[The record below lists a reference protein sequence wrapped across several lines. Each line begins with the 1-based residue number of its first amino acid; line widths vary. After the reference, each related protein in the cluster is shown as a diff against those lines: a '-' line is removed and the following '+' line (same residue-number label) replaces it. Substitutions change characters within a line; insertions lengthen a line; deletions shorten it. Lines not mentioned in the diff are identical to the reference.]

1 MRKSGTENLV
11 TAIKSPRHA
20 PSKDHPE
27 QFEIFPDYGSTINKR
42 HMVAAAV
49 VTVPLLFGV
58 AGLAIRYAAVAS
70 TLAEPGFESYARAL
84 CRWDCHWYLDIS
96 ERGYE
101 RFPIPNQSNV
111 GRWGFFPF
119 YPMLVAVIRAIF
131 PFATILVATIT
142 SIACSYAACLVAWPL
157 LEKNMRAYV
166 LYCAFLLS
174 GPFSFH
180 FTTFLSEPLFV
191 LLTSIVFLALKR
203 SSYPVAGVSSALLSA
218 TRLVGV
224 LVVFATVIQ
233 MFQQHRERGGSPL
246 SFPRWVLG
254 RPDQLVAIFISPAG
268 LFAYI
273 LFLYVTVGDGFA
285 FLHVQRAFGR
295 VAGNPLLFLWDGL
308 SAFPKTGWLPT
319 APQWSALAAI
329 VGLAL
334 SVVLVARKQYGA
346 GVFCAICILVPLIT
360 NLASMVRYVIG
371 LAPLIMLMAVLLSAS
386 KLTWLAALVLFLVAC
401 YFMTVAWIGGYLAL
415 V

>member
-1 MRKSGTENLV
+1 MALEDVAR
-11 TAIKSPRHA
+11 
-20 PSKDHPE
+20 PSA
-27 QFEIFPDYGSTINKR
+27 GGRSVAVA
-42 HMVAAAV
+42 VAA
-49 VTVPLLFGV
+49 VPLLFV
-58 AGLAIRYAAVAS
+58 VSGLAIRYAAFAS
-70 TLAEPGFESYARAL
+70 VSDESGFAAYARAL
-84 CRWDCHWYLDIS
+84 CRWDCAWYIGIS
-96 ERGYE
+96 ELGYE

-119 YPMLVAVIRAIF
+119 YPMLVAAIRIVF
-131 PFATILVATIT
+131 PFPTILVATVT
-142 SIACSYAACLVAWPL
+142 SIVCSYAACLVAWPL

-180 FTTFLSEPLFV
+180 FTTFLTEPLFV
-191 LLTSIVFLALKR
+191 LLTSCVFLALKR
-203 SSYPVAGVSSALLSA
+203 SSYLAAGVLSALLSA

-233 MFQQHRERGGSPL
+233 MLREHREHGGSTL

-254 RPDQLVAIFISPAG
+254 RPDLLVAILISPAG

-273 LFLYVTVGDGFA
+273 LFLYLTIGDGFA

-295 VAGNPLLFLWDGL
+295 
-308 SAFPKTGWLPT
+308 
-319 APQWSALAAI
+319 
-329 VGLAL
+329 
-334 SVVLVARKQYGA
+334 ARRQYGA
-346 GVFCAICILVPLIT
+346 ALFCALCIILPLIT

-371 LAPLIMLMAVLLSAS
+371 LAPLTMLLAVLLSVS
-386 KLTWLAALVLFLVAC
+386 RLTYLAALVIFLGAC
-401 YFMTVAWIGGYLAL
+401 YFMTAAWIGGYLAL

>member
-1 MRKSGTENLV
+1 MSKGRPNNPVTTVKSTG
-11 TAIKSPRHA
+11 HA
-20 PSKDHPE
+20 PWVKDPKH
-27 QFEIFPDYGSTINKR
+27 FEIFRDYWQGINE
-42 HMVAAAV
+42 HHLIAAAV
-49 VTVPLLFGV
+49 VAVPLLFGIT
-58 AGLAIRYAAVAS
+58 GLAIRYAAVAS
-70 TLAEPGFESYARAL
+70 MSVEPGFESYARAL
-84 CRWDCHWYLDIS
+84 CRWDCHWYVDIS

-111 GRWGFFPF
+111 GRWGFFPL
-119 YPMLVAVIRAIF
+119 YPMLVATIRSVF
-131 PFATILVATIT
+131 PFPTILVA
-142 SIACSYAACLVAWPL
+142 SIASLACSYAACLVAWPL

-191 LLTSIVFLALKR
+191 LLTSCVFLALKR
-203 SSYPVAGVSSALLSA
+203 SSYLVAGVSSAFLSA

-224 LVVFATVIQ
+224 LVVFATVVQ
-233 MFQQHRERGGSPL
+233 MFRQHRERGGSTF

-254 RPDQLVAIFISPAG
+254 RPDLLVAIFISPVG

-273 LFLYVTVGDGFA
+273 LFLYVTVGDGLA
-285 FLHVQRAFGR
+285 FIHVQRAFGR

-308 SAFPKTGWLPT
+308 SAVPTTGWLPT

-329 VGLAL
+329 TGLAL
-334 SVVLVARKQYGA
+334 SVVLAVRRQYGA
-346 GVFCAICILVPLIT
+346 GLFCAACIILPLIT
-360 NLASMVRYVIG
+360 NLASMVRYVVG
-371 LAPLIMLMAVLLSAS
+371 LAPLIMLMAILLSAS
-386 KLTWLAALVLFLVAC
+386 KLIWLAALVLFLGAC

>member
-1 MRKSGTENLV
+1 VEAELALEDVAR
-11 TAIKSPRHA
+11 
-20 PSKDHPE
+20 PSA
-27 QFEIFPDYGSTINKR
+27 GVRAMVLT
-42 HMVAAAV
+42 VAA
-49 VTVPLLFGV
+49 VPLLFV
-58 AGLAIRYAAVAS
+58 LSGLAIRYAAFAS
-70 TLAEPGFESYARAL
+70 VSEETGFAAYARAL
-84 CRWDCHWYLDIS
+84 CRWDCAWYIGIS
-96 ERGYE
+96 EQGYE
-101 RFPIPNQSNV
+101 RFPIPDHSNV
-111 GRWGFFPF
+111 GRWGFFPL
-119 YPMLVAVIRAIF
+119 YPMLVAAIRSVF
-131 PFATILVATIT
+131 PFPTILIATIT

-191 LLTSIVFLALKR
+191 LLTSCVFLALKR
-203 SSYPVAGVSSALLSA
+203 SSYLAAGVSSALLSA

-224 LVVFATVIQ
+224 LVVFATIIQ
-233 MFQQHRERGGSPL
+233 MFREHRQQGGSAL

-254 RPDQLVAIFISPAG
+254 RPDLLVAVLISPAG

-273 LFLYVTVGDGFA
+273 LFLYLHVGDGFA

-295 VAGNPLLFLWDGL
+295 VAGNPLVFLWDGL
-308 SAFPKTGWLPT
+308 SAVPKTGWLPT
-319 APQWSALAAI
+319 APQWSALAA
-329 VGLAL
+329 VAGLAL
-334 SVVLVARKQYGA
+334 SAGLAARRQYGA
-346 GVFCAICILVPLIT
+346 ALFCALCIILPLIT

-371 LAPLIMLMAVLLSAS
+371 LAPLTMLLAVLLSAS
-386 KLTWLAALVLFLVAC
+386 KLIWLAALVLFLGAC